1 MKLKTRLTIS
11 FCIIIFVPILL
22 AVFVIWGFQKFQIKA
37 IETTY
42 GIESGT
48 YTYLTNPVQLLNQYT
63 KRNYERLLKEA
74 SGNPDRFLEKAFLDK
89 INRELK
95 GKYSYLIVRKED
107 IIIYK
112 GMNSDLEEKDL
123 PGYGEGAQEEED
135 AVSGVYVDGDEEI
148 LIKQIN

>member
-74 SGNPDRFLEKAFLDK
+74 SGNP
-89 INRELK
+89 
-95 GKYSYLIVRKED
+95 
-107 IIIYK
+107 
-112 GMNSDLEEKDL
+112 
-123 PGYGEGAQEEED
+123 
-135 AVSGVYVDGDEEI
+135 EI
-148 LIKQIN
+148 GRAHV